1 MQEDILFY
9 EDGSWCFRDEAER
22 NEYEGRRLDNA
33 VSVLRTDS
41 PAYEAFM
48 CTIALDSLA
57 IFSENRA

>member
-22 NEYEGRRLDNA
+22 CEYEGRRLDNA
-33 VSVLRTDS
+33 VSVLSTTNPS
-41 PAYEAFM
+41 YEAFM

-57 IFSENRA
+57 TFSERSA